1 MGELRR
7 HERRKIELK
16 AIVKG
21 TDAAGQM
28 FARDAR
34 IVNLSRGGAYL
45 IAHGD
50 LPSRDAVELFLWFG
64 NPDDPGSTPQ
74 VSPTPS
80 RVVRVEPVMV
90 SDAVVGSVMPRLGV
104 AVRFER
110 ELDVV

>member
-1 MGELRR
+1 MAELRQ
-7 HERRKIELK
+7 HERRKVELR

-21 TDAAGQM
+21 TDPAGHL

-45 IAHGD
+45 LAHGD
-50 LPSRDAVELFLWFG
+50 IPSQDSVELFLWFG
-64 NPDDPGSTPQ
+64 DPDEPGSTPQ

-90 SDAVVGSVMPRLGV
+90 SDGAASGVIPRLGV

-110 ELDVV
+110 ELEVV